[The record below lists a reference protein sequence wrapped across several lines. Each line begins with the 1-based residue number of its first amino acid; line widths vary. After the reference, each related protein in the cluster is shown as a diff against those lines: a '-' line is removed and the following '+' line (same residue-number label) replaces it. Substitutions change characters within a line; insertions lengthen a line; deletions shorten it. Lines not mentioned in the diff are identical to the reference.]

1 MHLVLLSKHDYED
14 LVLGL
19 FVLIVLGVGSLAAG
33 FGVGLWWQDRDVS
46 PKTARWVL
54 THSAQSA
61 QLTPAS
67 AGLFTLTM
75 SPADAQVI
83 AVRQDDPG
91 SSELIPARRLEN
103 EWQTMFGE
111 ESITVTLLVHDATT
125 DADPDAASAETIT
138 LLAADLPSGLVHAM
152 PQPLP
157 ALEPPARR
165 VHDIDDHWQ
174 GTTPPGSGGRV
185 RVEGKV

>member
-1 MHLVLLSKHDYED
+1 MRNGPGLGTWVL
-14 LVLGL
+14 
-19 FVLIVLGVGSLAAG
+19 LIVLGVGSLAAG

-125 DADPDAASAETIT
+125 DADPDAASAATIT
-138 LLAADLPSGLVHAM
+138 LLAAAPVVDGDMVTYPVEV
-152 PQPLP
+152 
-157 ALEPPARR
+157 LEPTFIAQDGALRAFTEVTLVLPEAKWS
-165 VHDIDDHWQ
+165 VA
-174 GTTPPGSGGRV
+174 GTSADTL
-185 RVEGKV
+185 

>member
-1 MHLVLLSKHDYED
+1 
-14 LVLGL
+14 
-19 FVLIVLGVGSLAAG
+19 
-33 FGVGLWWQDRDVS
+33 
-46 PKTARWVL
+46 
-54 THSAQSA
+54 
-61 QLTPAS
+61 
-67 AGLFTLTM
+67 M

-138 LLAADLPSGLVHAM
+138 LLAAEPVVDGDMVTYPVEV
-152 PQPLP
+152 
-157 ALEPPARR
+157 LEPTFIAQDGALRAFTEVTLVLPEAKWS
-165 VHDIDDHWQ
+165 VA
-174 GTTPPGSGGRV
+174 GTSADTL
-185 RVEGKV
+185 

>member
-1 MHLVLLSKHDYED
+1 MRNGPGLGTWVL
-14 LVLGL
+14 
-19 FVLIVLGVGSLAAG
+19 LIVLGVGSLAAG

-138 LLAADLPSGLVHAM
+138 LLAAEPVVDGDMVTAPGEV
-152 PQPLP
+152 
-157 ALEPPARR
+157 LEPTFIAQDGALRAFTEVTLVLPEAKWS
-165 VHDIDDHWQ
+165 VA
-174 GTTPPGSGGRV
+174 GTSADTL
-185 RVEGKV
+185 